1 MAKIKYYSHITETT
15 TGSTMSA
22 YLKKKKIK
30 MKTENLELRNHEAKF
45 WINPPHQM
53 KKIRVEGG

>member
-1 MAKIKYYSHITETT
+1 
-15 TGSTMSA
+15 
-22 YLKKKKIK
+22 

-45 WINPPHQM
+45 WINPPNQM